1 MYLQN
6 KYSCWYYNIIDR
18 AKSRDLSKDVY
29 TEKHH
34 IIPRS
39 LGGNNKEANLV
50 VLTARE
56 HFICHLL
63 LPKMCLGVHQ
73 SKMYG
78 ALWCMSMLTERQG
91 NYKIKSHTYS
101 AIKEAY
107 SKSIQGRVPWNKGK
121 IGCYEQSAESN
132 LKRSNALKGRP
143 SPNKGNYHDLNPF
156 YGKKHSEE
164 SIEKIKTKLKGRVPW
179 NKGKTGSQVAWNK
192 GLKLKTT

>member
-39 LGGNNKEANLV
+39 LGGNNKEENLV

-164 SIEKIKTKLKGRVPW
+164 TKQKIANSRL
-179 NKGKTGSQVAWNK
+179 GKKYPKKSK
-192 GLKLKTT
+192 S